1 MGRPGVVPTRRRRVV
16 SALPARLSD
25 VRLAGLPSGYACH
38 QEAIE
43 MTAAAIEPEP
53 VPLTRDEAG
62 RLVVPGS
69 RISLDILVA
78 DFKRGRTPEAIHD
91 AYETV
96 SLADIY
102 AVLAYYLRH
111 QAEVEEY
118 LAEQDEAVAEVR
130 ARVETEFP
138 PQGRRARLL
147 ARLHT

>member
-1 MGRPGVVPTRRRRVV
+1 
-16 SALPARLSD
+16 
-25 VRLAGLPSGYACH
+25 
-38 QEAIE
+38 

-53 VPLTRDEAG
+53 VPLARDQAG
-62 RLVVPGS
+62 RLMVPNT

-78 DFKRGRTPEAIHD
+78 DFKRGRTPEAIYD
-91 AYETV
+91 AYATV

-118 LAEQDEAVAEVR
+118 LAEQDEAVTEVR
-130 ARVETEFP
+130 ARMEAEFP

-147 ARLHT
+147 ARLDT